1 MISIIIT
8 AALAAII
15 STVACCLIFHRKH
28 ISSHESTRYLKPE
41 DSKKGDDYLIFEEP
55 GPYKATDVRNDILYN
70 RLKELMD
77 TSKPFLNPGV
87 RMNDIATAI
96 GTNTSTLS
104 NIINRRFNMSFTE
117 LINSYRVRYAL
128 EYISKNPN
136 VASDKL
142 KCECGFNTTSTFTN
156 AFHRHTGMT
165 PGEYLKK
172 YKAKL

>member
-1 MISIIIT
+1 MITIIIT
-8 AALAAII
+8 AVIAAILATVCTVLFI
-15 STVACCLIFHRKH
+15 SRRHSRNNE
-28 ISSHESTRYLKPE
+28 SSQYAKPE
-41 DSKKGDDYLIFEEP
+41 DTTKVDDYLIFEEP
-55 GPYKATDVRNDILYN
+55 GSYKATDVRNDILYN
-70 RLKELMD
+70 RLKELMEM
-77 TSKPFLNPGV
+77 SKPFLNPKV

-128 EYISKNPN
+128 EYIAKNPN

>member
-1 MISIIIT
+1 MIPTII
-8 AALAAII
+8 AAAVAAII
-15 STVACCLIFHRKH
+15 STVVCYLIIHRRDAGGT
-28 ISSHESTRYLKPE
+28 ESTRYMKPE
-41 DSKKGDDYLIFEEP
+41 ENSKDDDYLIFEEA
-55 GPYKATDVRNDILYN
+55 GSYKATDVKNDMLYN

-77 TSKPFLNPGV
+77 TSKPFLNPKV

-128 EYISKNPN
+128 EYITKNPD

-142 KCECGFNTTSTFTN
+142 KRECGFNTTSTFIN

-172 YKAKL
+172 HKVKL

>member
-1 MISIIIT
+1 MITIIIT
-8 AALAAII
+8 AAVAAII
-15 STVACCLIFHRKH
+15 STVVCCLIFHRKH
-28 ISSHESTRYLKPE
+28 AGSSESTRYAAPE
-41 DSKKGDDYLIFEEP
+41 ETSKGDDYLIFEEA
-55 GPYKATDVRNDILYN
+55 GSYKATDVKNDMLYN

-77 TSKPFLNPGV
+77 TSKPFLSPGV

-128 EYISKNPN
+128 EYITKNPD

-142 KCECGFNTTSTFTN
+142 KRECGFNTTSTFIN

-172 YKAKL
+172 HKAKM